1 MGMLGLVLRL
11 TASLLYHPTEAEAT
25 TAGPAHEAGAS
36 STHSH
41 EAGTSSSALGDGSP
55 ADEFYDSQTIDSTTA
70 KDVYEH
76 EIEVRER
83 FEKKFVKSAETIQ
96 QRDAEIASLKSK
108 LEKAEGEAMAVIRLH
123 GRVSELE
130 AATVARAN
138 ELVDIGARNANS

>member
-1 MGMLGLVLRL
+1 M
-11 TASLLYHPTEAEAT
+11 
-25 TAGPAHEAGAS
+25 
-36 STHSH
+36 
-41 EAGTSSSALGDGSP
+41 
-55 ADEFYDSQTIDSTTA
+55 A
-70 KDVYEH
+70 KDTCLSLNPHLDLAFWYEH
-76 EIEVRER
+76 EIEVKER

-138 ELVDIGARNANS
+138 ELVDIGARNANSLVTFPDWSLFVMG